1 MNQLKVLFYET
12 ALEKQSIEVFYEEE
26 TFWLSQ
32 KKMAELFG
40 KDVRTINEHLKN
52 VFDSGE
58 VNTEATIRN
67 FRIVQMESR
76 LAKNSVLRNY

>member
-76 LAKNSVLRNY
+76 LAKNSVLRNF